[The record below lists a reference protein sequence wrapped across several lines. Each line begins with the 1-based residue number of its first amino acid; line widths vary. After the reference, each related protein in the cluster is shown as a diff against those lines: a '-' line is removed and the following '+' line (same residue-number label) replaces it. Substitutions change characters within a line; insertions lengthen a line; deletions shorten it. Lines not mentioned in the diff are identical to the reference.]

1 MRGKGDSP
9 KPLRQ
14 HQFEAYLDKV
24 LAFSARVAELPD
36 GRSYYSHS
44 AKKVFDAVFL
54 GSACQFGSLHR
65 IETECRVGALR
76 HRIGA
81 LSEDTIGYTLE
92 RQDPS
97 ALLALGCVIARQ
109 LKRNQVLT
117 SSWSRGRIVAAIDGI
132 EICSSFARCCPHCL
146 ERKVEHKVGEE
157 LREEIQYYHR
167 ISVVTLVSGSFPIP
181 LGLRFQTKGED
192 EVACTLALLEDLRRH
207 LGPRFFDVLVGDALY
222 LQTPLVNK
230 VEALGWDWVFN
241 LKGNQPE
248 LLAEAERLT
257 ASLPPHPPVPE
268 QPETLQLWNLPQVDW
283 PVAQRDVHVVKTL
296 RSHTRCRQQVQEQE
310 TGEKKIVRVGET
322 QTSTNYYASN
332 LELNSIPPFFIHQL
346 GRSRWDIDVQLFQ
359 TLTTQ
364 GHLKRPSLHQGYEKA
379 FVVLTMI
386 RLLAF
391 TLALVFYYRQVR
403 SHWRKPGFGFC
414 DFARRMAELF
424 LFLPAFD
431 SS

>member
-1 MRGKGDSP
+1 MQRHP
-9 KPLRQ
+9 
-14 HQFEAYLDKV
+14 FETYLEKV
-24 LAFSARVAELPD
+24 FDFSARVTELPD
-36 GRSYYSHS
+36 GRSYCSHS

-54 GSACQFGSLHR
+54 GSACQFGPLHR

-76 HRIGA
+76 HRIGS

-97 ALLALGCVIARQ
+97 ALLALGCAIARQ
-109 LKRNQVLT
+109 LKRNQVFR
-117 SSWSRGRIVAAIDGI
+117 SSWSRGQIVAAIDGI

-146 ERKVEHKVGEE
+146 ERKIEHKVGEK

-167 ISVVTLVSGSFPIP
+167 ISVVTLVSGSFPLP

-192 EVACTLALLEDLRRH
+192 EVACTVALLEDLRRH

-222 LQTPLVNK
+222 LQTPFVNK

-241 LKGNQPE
+241 LKANQPE
-248 LLAEAERLT
+248 LLAEAERLA
-257 ASLPPHPPVPE
+257 ASLPSHPPAPE
-268 QPETLQLWNLPQVDW
+268 QSEELQLWNLPQVDW
-283 PVAQRDVHVVKTL
+283 PVADRDVHVVKTV
-296 RSHTRCRQQVQEQE
+296 RSHTRSRQQVQEQE
-310 TGEKKIVRVGET
+310 TGKKKIVRVGET

-332 LELNSIPPFFIHQL
+332 LKLNSIPPFFIHQL

-364 GHLKRPSLHQGYEKA
+364 GHLKRPSLHQGYEQA

-403 SHWRKPGFGFC
+403 SHFDKLSFGFC
-414 DFARRMAELF
+414 DLARRMAEQF
-424 LFLPAFD
+424 LLLPVFN